1 MAASGPAALRLRT
14 VTLREGRTT
23 LRLEEAAWSALEQI
37 CALRGQTRRAY
48 LQETFDAAEAAAA
61 ENRASFLRAR
71 LMAELSLR
79 LARAGEA
86 AASDGGDHRIDV
98 RAMLRV
104 CPSPA
109 FVLTPTG
116 RLEAYNDE
124 MALYA
129 RRVFPAPPA
138 AGDQLSLRFAR
149 PLRVIEQELAA
160 APGAP
165 ALAGFT
171 LTLGRQ
177 TSPGQ
182 ARLVRVG
189 RAEDAERR
197 ILGCIQD

>member
-1 MAASGPAALRLRT
+1 MPERGPAALRLRT
-14 VTLREGRTT
+14 VTLRDGRTT
-23 LRLEEAAWSALEQI
+23 LRLEEAAWAALEQI
-37 CALRGQTRRAY
+37 CALRGQTRRVF
-48 LQETFDAAEAAAA
+48 LQETFDAADAADSG
-61 ENRASFLRAR
+61 NRASFLRAR
-71 LMAELSLR
+71 LITELSLR
-79 LARAGEA
+79 LKRAGEA
-86 AASDGGDHRIDV
+86 AASDGADRRIDL
-98 RAMLRV
+98 RAVLRV
-104 CPSPA
+104 CPAPA

-124 MALYA
+124 MALFA
-129 RRVFPAPPA
+129 RRVFPAPPG

-149 PLRVIEQELAA
+149 PLRVIEQEIEA

-189 RAEDAERR
+189 GGEPSERR
-197 ILGCIQD
+197 LLGCIQD